1 MSFPKR
7 ACPLFELPQE
17 LLENVLSYLPSS
29 QDVSNLSR
37 TCKALHAKTVAH
49 LYSNI
54 SMEWQVVQATRQLTV
69 AGVDVL
75 QALRPNLLLQT
86 ILANPAYAQSIT
98 ALKLQSTGLG
108 NFWYSS
114 FNYPRRREPLE
125 KRHPDVAPN
134 WTNAKQRLAL
144 DAVRNVGL
152 EWHHRGREDPFA
164 VSGCSWYEAI
174 LMYDLDATMALLV
187 WMCPNLV
194 SLDLGFHIG
203 DDVVYLPEVLWRMS
217 SAGAESQALGCR
229 KLRNVHLGH
238 VHIDN
243 EEEQPSDRWSRVRC
257 LHPHLDW
264 RGYWAFFWCPNIQKI
279 EMSLMDETAY
289 AGFQKAT
296 PLPVCSTLTILRL
309 GESSVKPDTLAKLLS
324 CTPALRKLDYEYWVR
339 DQAFITVDC
348 ASLSAAFNSV
358 KNTLEHLRFFCQM
371 HSPGS
376 VDVYGKCH
384 LRDYPVLSHLHV
396 SPAVILGD
404 DASLWPRI
412 EAVMP
417 SSLEELCF
425 VDDDLLEFWSP
436 KELIPLLD
444 DFFQGDWRARTPKL
458 QRVYA
463 TDNKSWLDAYGTDY
477 LRLLSERNGLEHGE

>member
-1 MSFPKR
+1 MSFPHC
-7 ACPLFELPQE
+7 ASPLFELPQE
-17 LLENVLSYLPSS
+17 LLEIVLSYLPPS

-54 SMEWQVVQATRQLTV
+54 SMEWQVVQATRPLTV
-69 AGVDVL
+69 ADVDVP

-98 ALKLQSTGLG
+98 ALKLQSTELEDL
-108 NFWYSS
+108 WYSS
-114 FNYPRRREPLE
+114 LVNPRRREPLA
-125 KRHPDVAPN
+125 KLHPDVAST

-144 DAVRNVGL
+144 NAVRDAGL
-152 EWHHRGREDPFA
+152 EWHHRERGDPFA
-164 VSGCSWYEAI
+164 VGGCSWYEAI
-174 LMYDLDATMALLV
+174 LMYDLDATLALLV
-187 WMCPNLV
+187 WICPNLV

-203 DDVVYLPEVLWRMS
+203 DDVVYLPEVLWKLS
-217 SAGAESQALGCR
+217 SGDAESQALGCR

-238 VHIDN
+238 VHIA
-243 EEEQPSDRWSRVRC
+243 EEEQPSDRWTRVRY

-264 RGYWAFFWCPNIQKI
+264 RGYWALFWCPDIQKI
-279 EMSLMDETAY
+279 EMNLMDETAH
-289 AGFQKAT
+289 AGIQEAT
-296 PLPVCSTLTILRL
+296 SLPACSTLTTLRL

-324 CTPALRKLDYEYWVR
+324 CTPALRRLDYEYWVR
-339 DQAFITVDC
+339 DRAFITVDC
-348 ASLSAAFNSV
+348 ASLSAALNNV
-358 KNTLEHLRFFCQM
+358 KSSLEHLRFFCQL

-384 LRDYPVLSHLHV
+384 FRDYPVLSSLHV
-396 SPAVILGD
+396 SPAVILGGE
-404 DASLWPRI
+404 ASLWPRI
-412 EAVMP
+412 DEVMP

-463 TDNKSWLDAYGTDY
+463 TDNKSWLDAYGTEY
-477 LRLLSERNGLEHGE
+477 LRMLSKENGLKNGE